1 MSFSFHIKKE
11 NNVLIIALNGSLN
24 NKQQAENLL
33 EEIDFYF
40 NEGVNSIILD
50 LAEMEYMNSSGLGI
64 FISILTQTRNR
75 NGEVVVINIPKKINQ
90 LLVITKLNNV
100 FNIAHNIEEAK
111 QLIVKDN
118 NTVNNL

>member
-40 NEGVNSIILD
+40 NEGVNAIILD

-111 QLIVKDN
+111 QLVVKDN

>member
-90 LLVITKLNNV
+90 LLVITKLNHV
-100 FNIAHNIEEAK
+100 FNIAHTIEEAK
-111 QLIVKDN
+111 QLVVKDN